1 MLKDKMIA
9 KGAKYIQSIYQDPF
23 IQGIIKGRLD
33 HDVICHYLQ
42 ADNIYLGKFADIY
55 ALCLAKS
62 DNLRDK
68 QFFLEQIDFTLNR
81 ELADGEGPHQALAAY
96 TNRSYQDIIE
106 KGVWYPSADHY
117 IKHMYFHFYENGIA
131 GALAAMS
138 PCPWIYHQ
146 LAKKIIEENQFLNG
160 NPFNNWIT
168 FYANDTV
175 EELMENYFRKKNGRI
190 NMTYLAPVLTIAGT
204 DPSGGA
210 GIMADLKTFQARRT
224 YGMAVVTSVV
234 AQNTCGVRGVQHI
247 ETAIIDQQLAC
258 VYDDIKPKAVKTG
271 MLAERETISLVA
283 SYLKKYPQP
292 YVLDPVMVAT
302 SGHRLIDSD
311 AVEALKEDLL
321 PLATII
327 TPNLPEAEVL
337 VGYDLSDEVSIIKA
351 GYDIQKQYS
360 VRNVLIKGGHLDGLA
375 KDYLFLEK
383 EGLITLSN
391 QRINTIHTHGTG
403 CTFAAVVAAELAK
416 GQSILNAVS
425 TAKSFIT
432 SAIETA
438 PELGL
443 GNGPV
448 NHTSYQGD

>member
-1 MLKDKMIA
+1 
-9 KGAKYIQSIYQDPF
+9 
-23 IQGIIKGRLD
+23 
-33 HDVICHYLQ
+33 
-42 ADNIYLGKFADIY
+42 
-55 ALCLAKS
+55 
-62 DNLRDK
+62 
-68 QFFLEQIDFTLNR
+68 
-81 ELADGEGPHQALAAY
+81 
-96 TNRSYQDIIE
+96 
-106 KGVWYPSADHY
+106 
-117 IKHMYFHFYENGIA
+117 
-131 GALAAMS
+131 
-138 PCPWIYHQ
+138 
-146 LAKKIIEENQFLNG
+146 
-160 NPFNNWIT
+160 
-168 FYANDTV
+168 
-175 EELMENYFRKKNGRI
+175 
-190 NMTYLAPVLTIAGT
+190 MTYLAPVLTIAGT

-258 VYDDIKPKAVKTG
+258 VYDDINPKAVKTG

-438 PELGL
+438 PELGF